1 MRTASRELSA
11 LRARVAAWR
20 REGGGRGSRI
30 PDALWDEAVRVARVD
45 GLYATAQAAH
55 FNYERLKAR
64 SRKEDGSAQDQA
76 RALTRVARAE
86 RRTDAVVATRKT
98 RARAEVTAGARF
110 LTLPVAPTPSDRR
123 TVIELVGRH
132 GDRMR
137 VEVSSDV
144 EVTGLV
150 HAFWSRAS

>member
-1 MRTASRELSA
+1 M
-11 LRARVAAWR
+11 
-20 REGGGRGSRI
+20 
-30 PDALWDEAVRVARVD
+30 
-45 GLYATAQAAH
+45 
-55 FNYERLKAR
+55 KAR

-86 RRTDAVVATRKT
+86 RRTDAVVASRKT